1 MPLLPAI
8 RRHIK
13 LNEYLFLLTNYHK
26 KDPNCPEENMVVFLF
41 LWAKIFSTHVR
52 KAIKVLAQK

>member
-13 LNEYLFLLTNYHK
+13 LNEYLFLLINYHK
-26 KDPNCPEENMVVFLF
+26 KDPNYLEENMVDFLF
-41 LWAKIFSTHVR
+41 LWAKF
-52 KAIKVLAQK
+52 LALMSAKQ